1 LIAANLA
8 LYVFFAKN
16 WRMTIGIIADNDQK
30 EALLSRLTG
39 TEFHIEWMDYP
50 APLTGAAAI
59 IDFSNSIEKY
69 PASWFESDATLLF
82 INQVEQILLNQP
94 AHFIRF
100 NGWPGF
106 WQRPLLEA
114 SYRISGQQAKAEI
127 IMALFGKKLEWVT
140 DLPGFL
146 SARVLASIINEAY
159 LALEEGVSSKPE
171 IDTAMKL
178 GTNYPFGPFEWCEKI
193 GANRIYLLLNEMA
206 VNNQRY
212 LPSSLLK
219 KEAGC

>member
-1 LIAANLA
+1 LIATNLA

-30 EALLSRLTG
+30 EALLSQVTG
-39 TEFHIEWMDYP
+39 VDFHIEWMDHPGLLP
-50 APLTGAAAI
+50 AANAV
-59 IDFSNSIEKY
+59 IDFSNSVENY
-69 PASWFESDATLLF
+69 PASWLESDATLLF
-82 INQVEQILLNQP
+82 INQVEEVLSNTP

-114 SYRISGQQAKAEI
+114 SCTKPGQQAKAED
-127 IMALFGKKLEWVT
+127 IMALFGKKVEWVT

>member
-1 LIAANLA
+1 
-8 LYVFFAKN
+8 
-16 WRMTIGIIADNDQK
+16 MTIGIIADNDQK
-30 EALLSRLTG
+30 EALLSQVTG
-39 TEFHIEWMDYP
+39 AEFQIEWMDHP
-50 APLTGAAAI
+50 AQLPGANAI
-59 IDFSNSIEKY
+59 IDFSNSAENY

-82 INQVEQILLNQP
+82 INQVEEVLRNAP

-106 WQRPLLEA
+106 WQRPILEA
-114 SYRISGQQAKAEI
+114 CCPNPELQTKAEI
-127 IMALFGKKLEWVT
+127 IMALFGKKVEWVT

-159 LALEEGVSSKPE
+159 LSLEEGVSSKTD

-193 GANRIYLLLNEMA
+193 GINRVYLLLNEMA

-212 LPSSLLK
+212 QPSSLLK
-219 KEAGC
+219 KEAGF

>member
-1 LIAANLA
+1 
-8 LYVFFAKN
+8 
-16 WRMTIGIIADNDQK
+16 
-30 EALLSRLTG
+30 
-39 TEFHIEWMDYP
+39 
-50 APLTGAAAI
+50 
-59 IDFSNSIEKY
+59 
-69 PASWFESDATLLF
+69 
-82 INQVEQILLNQP
+82 
-94 AHFIRF
+94 
-100 NGWPGF
+100 
-106 WQRPLLEA
+106 
-114 SYRISGQQAKAEI
+114 
-127 IMALFGKKLEWVT
+127 MALFGKKLEWVT

-146 SARVLASIINEAY
+146 SARVLAAIINEAY